1 MARPNID
8 INQLSRDERLDLI
21 EELWESLAP
30 SRDELAL
37 TDAQRNELDFRLD
50 EMDADNTLG
59 IPWDQVLKQ
68 IREHA

>member
-1 MARPNID
+1 MVRPNID
-8 INQLSRDERLDLI
+8 INRLSRDERLNLI
-21 EELWESLAP
+21 EELWDSLAP
-30 SRDELAL
+30 TQDELAL
-37 TDAQRNELDFRLD
+37 TDAQCHELDLRLD